1 MKEQVD
7 TLIKAWYVV
16 TMNETRDIIRNGA
29 VAVKNGLIVEVGKLA
44 DLERKFEAKETL
56 GSDRFVLTPG
66 MINTHI
72 HITGEPLTRG
82 YVPDDTPFEE
92 NVFEWLCPL
101 YSVHT
106 AEEERLSAKL
116 ASVEMLKSGTT
127 TFLEAGTIRFLDDV
141 FETLEE
147 VGIRGRLGRWI
158 WDLPPEPDVYKQN
171 TDESINLLQ
180 YQLEKYKDV
189 AQGRLGAWSTLVGHT
204 TCSDPLWK
212 AARELATEHDTG
224 MSFHMSPAKLDP
236 DFFISEF
243 GHRPMIH
250 LDELGILKDDVVMTH
265 CVQVDDKEISVMAN
279 SGVHVSHCP
288 TTALKVSYGITQ
300 VGKIPEMKMAGINVA
315 IGTDGNNASNYSD
328 LMRATYLVAGLFK
341 DSRQD
346 PQMFPAEIA
355 YEMATLGGAK
365 AMQLENEVGSLEIGK
380 KADLVLHDTD
390 RPEWRPLLNVMNQLV
405 WSADGRGV
413 HTVLVD
419 GVKVVEEG
427 RVTAFDEEK
436 FYADCQNAGEAVV
449 QRSGLPD
456 KSKYPI
462 FPIKLLLKDKYES
475 DKKIKNIKSPI
486 LIMHGEVDK
495 IVPFWMGKK
504 MFDLANEPKYSY
516 FSKYDDH
523 MMEFNKD
530 LVNSISLFIKSLN

>member
-16 TMNETRDIIRNGA
+16 TMNETRDIIRDGA

-56 GSDRFVLTPG
+56 GGDRFVLTPG
-66 MINTHI
+66 LINTHI

-101 YSVHT
+101 YSVYT

-141 FETLEE
+141 FEALEE

-265 CVQVDDKEISVMAN
+265 CVQVDDKEISVMAS

-456 KSKYPI
+456 KSKYPV
-462 FPIKLLLKDKYES
+462 L
-475 DKKIKNIKSPI
+475 
-486 LIMHGEVDK
+486 
-495 IVPFWMGKK
+495 
-504 MFDLANEPKYSY
+504 
-516 FSKYDDH
+516 
-523 MMEFNKD
+523 
-530 LVNSISLFIKSLN
+530 

>member
-1 MKEQVD
+1 MKEQID
-7 TLIKAWYVV
+7 TLVKAWYVV
-16 TMNETRDIIRNGA
+16 TMNETRDIVRDGA
-29 VAVKNGLIVEVGKLA
+29 VAIKDGLIVEVGKFSE
-44 DLERKFEAKETL
+44 LETKFDAKETL
-56 GSDRFVLTPG
+56 GGDRFVLTPG
-66 MINTHI
+66 MVNTHI

-101 YSVHT
+101 YSVYT
-106 AEEERLSAKL
+106 AEEERLSAQL

-141 FETLEE
+141 FEALEE

-158 WDLPPEPDVYKQN
+158 WDLPPEPDVYKQD
-171 TDESINLLQ
+171 TDESISLLQ
-180 YQLEKYKDV
+180 YQLDKYKNI
-189 AQGRLGAWSTLVGHT
+189 ANGRLGAWSTLVGHT

-212 AARELATEHDTG
+212 AARDLATEHDTG

-236 DFFISEF
+236 DFFVSEF
-243 GHRPMIH
+243 GHRPMVH
-250 LDELGILKDDVVMTH
+250 LDELGVLDDDVVMTH
-265 CVQVDDKEISVMAN
+265 CVQVDDKEISVMAKT
-279 SGVHVSHCP
+279 GVHVSHCP
-288 TTALKVSYGITQ
+288 TTALKVSYGVTQ

-365 AMQLENEVGSLEIGK
+365 AMQLEEEIGSLEKGK

-436 FYADCQNAGEAVV
+436 FYADCQSAGEAVV

-456 KSKYPI
+456 KAKYPI
-462 FPIKLLLKDKYES
+462 L
-475 DKKIKNIKSPI
+475 
-486 LIMHGEVDK
+486 
-495 IVPFWMGKK
+495 
-504 MFDLANEPKYSY
+504 
-516 FSKYDDH
+516 
-523 MMEFNKD
+523 
-530 LVNSISLFIKSLN
+530 